1 MTARKRIIQLGLGIA
16 AAALLA
22 AVPPCSASAQDVVL
36 FPETIQ
42 VERYTGTFQ
51 KEFHIDI
58 DGDGEKE
65 AIGYYYVGSKRDG
78 YSISDV
84 YSVFDTNSESY
95 ILYRRISNDH
105 MNYKFHIIQDK
116 NTNETFLG
124 YIYTD
129 MFGSEMLYRLYSD
142 NQSKLINSYNANTDG
157 SDKLQAYKTYM
168 NNVDFLDEMAYGHG
182 DVDGDADVTVSDA
195 VSILSYYAATAAGQ
209 SPSFTELQKQ
219 AADFNQ
225 DGIITV
231 EDAVKTLSLY
241 AEHAAGIIDTVLLPA
256 TIRRDSTIHSNFS
269 DINVATT
276 SNPFPLKEGTLESTF
291 YLDIDNDGKKETI
304 GQYNHINTVGHNQVA
319 MDRMFQV
326 YDNGAFQGSFGNIN
340 GMAFQNIMLI
350 YDHNIDKIYLVNYWI
365 KSATRHAYAVL
376 EDIYPSYNQS
386 NWNIC
391 VSSDSSGG
399 SHSNTVRINI
409 NGKEA
414 TEQELY
420 DYMNQVEFI
429 SNPEEKEDILNQFKE
444 IITIYR

>member
-1 MTARKRIIQLGLGIA
+1 MTVKKRILQLGLGIA
-16 AAALLA
+16 VAALLA

-42 VERYTGTFQ
+42 VEEYTGTFQ

-65 AIGYYYVGSKRDG
+65 AIGYYYVGSKSS
-78 YSISDV
+78 YAISDV
-84 YSVFDTNSESY
+84 YFVFDTDSEPY
-95 ILYRRISNDH
+95 TLYKRISNEH

-116 NTNETFLG
+116 NTGETFLG
-124 YIYTD
+124 YVYTIL
-129 MFGSEMLYRLYSD
+129 GNEMLYRLYSD
-142 NQSKLINSYNANTDG
+142 NQSELIINYDVNTDG
-157 SDKLQAYKTYM
+157 LDKLQAYKTYM
-168 NNVDFLDEMAYGHG
+168 NNVHFLDEAAYGHG

-195 VSILSYYAATAAGQ
+195 VVTLSYYAATAAGQ

-225 DGIITV
+225 DGIVTV

-256 TIRRDSTIHSNFS
+256 NIRRDSSFGNT
-269 DINVATT
+269 NVATD

-326 YDNGAFQGSFGNIN
+326 YDNGVFHDSYGATIDNMNFWKT
-340 GMAFQNIMLI
+340 MLV
-350 YDHNIDKIYLVNYWI
+350 YDHNIDKAYLINYWTRPA
-365 KSATRHAYAVL
+365 ATYAYAVL
-376 EDIYPSYNQS
+376 ADIYPSYNGFFIIRV
-386 NWNIC
+386 W
-391 VSSDSSGG
+391 SDSPSG
-399 SHSNTVRINI
+399 SHSNAFKINI
-409 NGKEA
+409 NEKEA

-420 DYMNQVEFI
+420 DYLNQLEFI
-429 SNPEEKEDILNQFKE
+429 SDPEEKESILNQFKL
-444 IITIYR
+444 IITNY

>member
-1 MTARKRIIQLGLGIA
+1 MTAKKRIVQLGLGVA

-22 AVPPCSASAQDVVL
+22 AVQPCSASAQDVL

-42 VERYTGTFQ
+42 VQKYTGTFQ

-58 DGDGEKE
+58 DSDGEKE

-142 NQSKLINSYNANTDG
+142 NQSKLISSYNANTDG

-195 VSILSYYAATAAGQ
+195 VATLSYYAATAAGQ

-225 DGIITV
+225 DGIIAV
-231 EDAVKTLSLY
+231 DDAVKTLSLY

-256 TIRRDSTIHSNFS
+256 TTRKDSNSS
-269 DINVATT
+269 
-276 SNPFPLKEGTLESTF
+276 SPYGGTLKSIF
-291 YLDIDNDGKKETI
+291 YLDIDDDGKKETF
-304 GQYNHINTVGHNQVA
+304 GQYDHINLSFKLSS
-319 MDRMFQV
+319 DCIFQV
-326 YDNGAFQGSFGNIN
+326 YDDGTFQGSYGVGNDHT
-340 GMAFQNIMLI
+340 NIWETMLV
-350 YDHNIDKIYLVNYWI
+350 YDHNIDKIYLADYF
-365 KSATRHAYAVL
+365 SRPAGAYGYTL
-376 EDIYPSYNQS
+376 LKDIYPSYNESS
-386 NWNIC
+386 NWGMS
-391 VSSDSSGG
+391 VYG
-399 SHSNTVRINI
+399 SHSNVFEINI
-409 NGKEA
+409 NGKDA

-420 DYMNQVEFI
+420 DYLNQLEFI
-429 SNPEEKEDILNQFKE
+429 SDPEEKESILNQFKL
-444 IITIYR
+444 IITNY

>member
-1 MTARKRIIQLGLGIA
+1 MTAKKKILQLGLGVA
-16 AAALLA
+16 AAASLV

-42 VERYTGTFQ
+42 VEGYTGTFQ

-58 DGDGEKE
+58 DGDKEKE
-65 AIGYYYVGSKRDG
+65 IIGYY
-78 YSISDV
+78 SINSDE
-84 YSVFDTNSESY
+84 YAQTSIYYVFDSDSEPS
-95 ILYRRISNDH
+95 ILYKKLHNDH
-105 MNYKFHIIQDK
+105 MRYEFHIIQDK
-116 NTNETFLG
+116 NINETFLG
-124 YIYTD
+124 YIYTN
-129 MFGSEMLYRLYSD
+129 D
-142 NQSKLINSYNANTDG
+142 NQSKLISSYNANTDG
-157 SDKLQAYKTYM
+157 SDKLEAYKTYM
-168 NNVDFLDEMAYGHG
+168 NNVDFLDEMLYGHG

-225 DGIITV
+225 DGIVAV

-241 AEHAAGIIDTVLLPA
+241 AEHAAGMVDTVLLPT
-256 TIRRDSTIHSNFS
+256 TIRRDSSFGNT
-269 DINVATT
+269 NVATD

-304 GQYNHINTVGHNQVA
+304 GQYNHINTV
-319 MDRMFQV
+319 
-326 YDNGAFQGSFGNIN
+326 YDNGAFQGSFGNIMN
-340 GMAFQNIMLI
+340 GMTLQNIILI
-350 YDHNIDKIYLVNYWI
+350 YDNNIDKIYLVNYWI
-365 KSATRHAYAVL
+365 RSVAMYGYAVL
-376 EDIYPSYNQS
+376 ADIYPSYNQS
-386 NWNIC
+386 NWGIR
-391 VSSDSSGG
+391 VSADSSGG
-399 SHSNTVRINI
+399 SHSNTARINI

-444 IITIYR
+444 IITIY

>member
-1 MTARKRIIQLGLGIA
+1 MTARKRILQLGLGVA

-22 AVPPCSASAQDVVL
+22 AVQPCSASAQDVVL

-42 VERYTGTFQ
+42 VEEYTGTFQ

-65 AIGYYYVGSKRDG
+65 TIGYYYVGSKRDG

-95 ILYRRISNDH
+95 TLYKRISSDH

-116 NTNETFLG
+116 NTGETFLG
-124 YIYTD
+124 YVYTIL
-129 MFGSEMLYRLYSD
+129 GNEMLYRFYSD
-142 NQSKLINSYNANTDG
+142 NESKLIIGYRPRPSNS
-157 SDKLQAYKTYM
+157 SDELEAYKTYM

-195 VSILSYYAATAAGQ
+195 VAILSYYAATAAGQ
-209 SPSFTELQKQ
+209 SPSFTEPQKQ

-225 DGIITV
+225 DGIIAV

-241 AEHAAGIIDTVLLPA
+241 AEHAAGMVDTVLLPA
-256 TIRRDSTIHSNFS
+256 NIRRDSSFGNT
-269 DINVATT
+269 NVATDY
-276 SNPFPLKEGTLESTF
+276 NPFPLKEGTLESTF
-291 YLDIDNDGKKETI
+291 YLDIDDDGKKETI
-304 GQYNHINTVGHNQVA
+304 GQYSHINTVGYNQAA

-326 YDNGAFQGSFGNIN
+326 YDNGAFQGSFGNI
-340 GMAFQNIMLI
+340 MSLMTPQNIILI
-350 YDHNIDKIYLVNYWI
+350 YDHNIDKIYLANYWI
-365 KSATRHAYAVL
+365 RYVTMHGYAVL
-376 EDIYPSYNQS
+376 ADIYPSYNQS
-386 NWNIC
+386 NWDIH
-391 VSSDSSGG
+391 VSTYSSGG
-399 SHSNTVRINI
+399 SHSNTARINI

-420 DYMNQVEFI
+420 DYLNQLEFI

-444 IITIYR
+444 IITIY

>member
-1 MTARKRIIQLGLGIA
+1 MTARKRILQLGLGVV

-22 AVPPCSASAQDVVL
+22 AVQPCSASAQEVL
-36 FPETIQ
+36 FAETIQ

-116 NTNETFLG
+116 NTGETFLG

-195 VSILSYYAATAAGQ
+195 VATLSYYAATAAGQ

-225 DGIITV
+225 DGIIAV
-231 EDAVKTLSLY
+231 DDAVKTLSLY

-256 TIRRDSTIHSNFS
+256 TTRKDSNSS
-269 DINVATT
+269 
-276 SNPFPLKEGTLESTF
+276 SPYGGTLKSIF
-291 YLDIDNDGKKETI
+291 YLDIDDDGKKETF
-304 GQYNHINTVGHNQVA
+304 GQYDHINLSYKLSS
-319 MDRMFQV
+319 DCIFQV
-326 YDNGAFQGSFGNIN
+326 YDNDVFQGSYGVGNDHTN
-340 GMAFQNIMLI
+340 LWETMLV
-350 YDHNIDKIYLVNYWI
+350 YDHNIDKIYLADYF
-365 KSATRHAYAVL
+365 SRPAAAYGYTL
-376 EDIYPSYNQS
+376 LRDIYPSYNESS
-386 NWNIC
+386 NWG
-391 VSSDSSGG
+391 VSVYG
-399 SHSNTVRINI
+399 SHSNAFKINI

-420 DYMNQVEFI
+420 DYLNQLEFI
-429 SNPEEKEDILNQFKE
+429 SDPEEKESILNQFKL
-444 IITIYR
+444 IITTY

>member
-1 MTARKRIIQLGLGIA
+1 MTAKKRIIQLGLGVA
-16 AAALLA
+16 AIALLA
-22 AVPPCSASAQDVVL
+22 AVQPCSASAQEVL

-42 VERYTGTFQ
+42 VEGYTGTFQ

-195 VSILSYYAATAAGQ
+195 VATLSYYAATAAGQ

-225 DGIITV
+225 DGIVTV

-256 TIRRDSTIHSNFS
+256 NIRRDSSFGNT
-269 DINVATT
+269 NVATD
-276 SNPFPLKEGTLESTF
+276 SNPFPLKKGTLEATF
-291 YLDIDNDGKKETI
+291 YLDIDDDGKKETI
-304 GQYNHINTVGHNQVA
+304 GRYNHINSVGYNQIS
-319 MDRMFQV
+319 MDRVFQV
-326 YDNGAFQGSFGNIN
+326 YDNGIFEGSYGNVMDGIAFKET
-340 GMAFQNIMLI
+340 ALV
-350 YDHNIDKIYLVNYWI
+350 YDHNINKYTLANYW
-365 KSATRHAYAVL
+365 SRMVALWGAASL
-376 EDIYPSYNQS
+376 EDAYSQDESSY
-386 NWNIC
+386 
-391 VSSDSSGG
+391 
-399 SHSNTVRINI
+399 
-409 NGKEA
+409 
-414 TEQELY
+414 
-420 DYMNQVEFI
+420 
-429 SNPEEKEDILNQFKE
+429 
-444 IITIYR
+444 

>member
-1 MTARKRIIQLGLGIA
+1 MTVKKRIIQLGLGVA
-16 AAALLA
+16 AATLLA

-42 VERYTGTFQ
+42 VEKYTGTFQ

-58 DGDGEKE
+58 DSDGEKE
-65 AIGYYYVGSKRDG
+65 TIGYYYVGSKRDG

-84 YSVFDTNSESY
+84 YSVFDTNSEPY
-95 ILYRRISNDH
+95 TLYKRISNDH

-116 NTNETFLG
+116 NTGETFLG

-209 SPSFTELQKQ
+209 SPSFTEPQKQ

-225 DGIITV
+225 DGIIAV

-241 AEHAAGIIDTVLLPA
+241 AEHAAGMVDTVLLPA
-256 TIRRDSTIHSNFS
+256 NIRRDSSFGNT
-269 DINVATT
+269 NVATDY
-276 SNPFPLKEGTLESTF
+276 NPFPLKKGTLESTF

-326 YDNGAFQGSFGNIN
+326 YDNGVFHDSYGATIDNMNFWKT
-340 GMAFQNIMLI
+340 MLV
-350 YDHNIDKIYLVNYWI
+350 YDHNIDKAYLINYW
-365 KSATRHAYAVL
+365 TRPAAMYAYAVL

-386 NWNIC
+386 NWGIC
-391 VSSDSSGG
+391 VSSDSPGD
-399 SHSNTVRINI
+399 SHSNTARINI

-414 TEQELY
+414 TKQELY

-444 IITIYR
+444 IITNY

>member
-1 MTARKRIIQLGLGIA
+1 MTAKKRILQLGLGGA

-22 AVPPCSASAQDVVL
+22 AVQPCSASAQEVL

-42 VERYTGTFQ
+42 VEGFTGTFQ

-65 AIGYYYVGSKRDG
+65 TIGYYYVGLPNQ
-78 YSISDV
+78 YAISDI
-84 YSVFDTNSESY
+84 YSVSDVDSESY
-95 ILYRRISNDH
+95 VLYKKITNQH

-168 NNVDFLDEMAYGHG
+168 KNVDFLDEMAYGHG

-195 VSILSYYAATAAGQ
+195 VATLSYYAATAAGQ

-225 DGIITV
+225 DGIIAV

-256 TIRRDSTIHSNFS
+256 NIRRDSSFGNT
-269 DINVATT
+269 NVATD
-276 SNPFPLKEGTLESTF
+276 SNPFPLKKGTLESTF

-304 GQYNHINTVGHNQVA
+304 GQYNHIKGRRELCS
-319 MDRMFQV
+319 DCIFQV
-326 YDNGAFQGSFGNIN
+326 YDDGTFQGSFGGNTDSQI
-340 GMAFQNIMLI
+340 FSHTMLV
-350 YDHNIDKIYLVNYWI
+350 YDHNIDEIYLADCGGHLILRCGGAGLQNLYPNYGKSIIFIEVDSI
-365 KSATRHAYAVL
+365 KPVIEINGKKATKQ
-376 EDIYPSYNQS
+376 EIYDYLDQ
-386 NWNIC
+386 IEII
-391 VSSDSSGG
+391 SSDS
-399 SHSNTVRINI
+399 ND
-409 NGKEA
+409 
-414 TEQELY
+414 EQLLE
-420 DYMNQVEFI
+420 
-429 SNPEEKEDILNQFKE
+429 QFKE
-444 IITIYR
+444 LIVDGYL

>member
-1 MTARKRIIQLGLGIA
+1 MTARKRILQLGLGVV

-22 AVPPCSASAQDVVL
+22 AVQPCSASAQEVL
-36 FPETIQ
+36 FAETIQ

-116 NTNETFLG
+116 NTGETFLG

-195 VSILSYYAATAAGQ
+195 VAILSYYAATAAGQ
-209 SPSFTELQKQ
+209 SPSFTEQQKK

-225 DGIITV
+225 DGIVTV

-256 TIRRDSTIHSNFS
+256 NIRRDSSFGNT
-269 DINVATT
+269 NVATD
-276 SNPFPLKEGTLESTF
+276 SNPFPLKKGTLESTF

-326 YDNGAFQGSFGNIN
+326 YDNGVFHNSYGATIDNMNFWKT
-340 GMAFQNIMLI
+340 MLV
-350 YDHNIDKIYLVNYWI
+350 YDHNIDKIYLVNYW
-365 KSATRHAYAVL
+365 TRPAARYAYAVL
-376 EDIYPSYNQS
+376 ADIYPSYNQS

-391 VSSDSSGG
+391 VSSDSPSG
-399 SHSNTVRINI
+399 SHSNTARINI

-444 IITIYR
+444 IITIY

>member
-1 MTARKRIIQLGLGIA
+1 MTAKKRIVQLGLGVA

-22 AVPPCSASAQDVVL
+22 AVQPCSASAQDVL

-42 VERYTGTFQ
+42 VQKYTGTFQ

-58 DGDGEKE
+58 DSDGEKE

-84 YSVFDTNSESY
+84 YSVFGTNSESY

-195 VSILSYYAATAAGQ
+195 VATLSYYAATAAGQ

-225 DGIITV
+225 DGIIAV
-231 EDAVKTLSLY
+231 DDAVKTLSLY

-256 TIRRDSTIHSNFS
+256 TTRKDSNSS
-269 DINVATT
+269 
-276 SNPFPLKEGTLESTF
+276 SPYGGTLKSIF
-291 YLDIDNDGKKETI
+291 YLDIDDDGKKETF
-304 GQYNHINTVGHNQVA
+304 GQYDHINLSFKLSS
-319 MDRMFQV
+319 DCIFQV
-326 YDNGAFQGSFGNIN
+326 YDDGTFQGSYGVGNDHT
-340 GMAFQNIMLI
+340 NIWETMLV
-350 YDHNIDKIYLVNYWI
+350 YDHNIDKIYLADYF
-365 KSATRHAYAVL
+365 SRPAGAYGYTL
-376 EDIYPSYNQS
+376 LKDIYPSYNESS
-386 NWNIC
+386 NWGMS
-391 VSSDSSGG
+391 VYG
-399 SHSNTVRINI
+399 SHSNVFEINI
-409 NGKEA
+409 NGKDA

-420 DYMNQVEFI
+420 DYLNQLEFI
-429 SNPEEKEDILNQFKE
+429 SDPEEKESILNQFKL
-444 IITIYR
+444 IITNY

>member
-1 MTARKRIIQLGLGIA
+1 MTAKKRILQLGLGVA

-22 AVPPCSASAQDVVL
+22 AVPPCSASAQDVL
-36 FPETIQ
+36 FAETIQ

-95 ILYRRISNDH
+95 TLYKRISNDH

-116 NTNETFLG
+116 NTGETFLG

-195 VSILSYYAATAAGQ
+195 VVTLSYYAATAAGQ

-225 DGIITV
+225 DGIVTV

-256 TIRRDSTIHSNFS
+256 TTRKDSNFS
-269 DINVATT
+269 
-276 SNPFPLKEGTLESTF
+276 SLYGGTLKSTF
-291 YLDIDNDGKKETI
+291 YLDIDDDGKKETF
-304 GQYNHINTVGHNQVA
+304 GQYDHINLSYKLSS
-319 MDRMFQV
+319 DCIFQV
-326 YDNGAFQGSFGNIN
+326 YDDGTFQGSYGVGNDHT
-340 GMAFQNIMLI
+340 NIWETMLV
-350 YDHNIDKIYLVNYWI
+350 YDHNIDKIYLADYF
-365 KSATRHAYAVL
+365 SRPAAAYGYTFL
-376 EDIYPSYNQS
+376 RDIYPSYNESS
-386 NWNIC
+386 NWGIS
-391 VSSDSSGG
+391 VSSDSPSG
-399 SHSNTVRINI
+399 SHSNTARINI

-444 IITIYR
+444 IITIY

>member
-1 MTARKRIIQLGLGIA
+1 MTARKRILQLGLGVV

-22 AVPPCSASAQDVVL
+22 VVPPCSASAQEVL
-36 FPETIQ
+36 FAETIQ

-116 NTNETFLG
+116 NTGETFLG

-129 MFGSEMLYRLYSD
+129 MFGSEMLYRFYSD
-142 NQSKLINSYNANTDG
+142 NQSKLISSYNANTDG

-225 DGIITV
+225 DGIVTV

-256 TIRRDSTIHSNFS
+256 TIKRDSNYGG
-269 DINVATT
+269 INVATD
-276 SNPFPLKEGTLESTF
+276 SNLFPLQEGTLESTF
-291 YLDIDNDGKKETI
+291 YLDIDDDGKKETI
-304 GQYNHINTVGHNQVA
+304 GRYNHINSVGYNQIS
-319 MDRMFQV
+319 MDRVFQV
-326 YDNGAFQGSFGNIN
+326 YDNGIFEGSYGNAIDGIAFQET
-340 GMAFQNIMLI
+340 ALV
-350 YDHNIDKIYLVNYWI
+350 YDHNINKYTLANYW
-365 KSATRHAYAVL
+365 SRMVALCGAASL
-376 EDIYPSYNQS
+376 EDAYSQDESSY
-386 NWNIC
+386 WGIT
-391 VSSDSSGG
+391 VSSS
-399 SHSNTVRINI
+399 TTEKPTICI

-429 SNPEEKEDILNQFKE
+429 SNPEEKESILNQFKK
-444 IITIYR
+444 IITIY

>member
-1 MTARKRIIQLGLGIA
+1 MTAKKRILQLGLGVA
-16 AAALLA
+16 AATLLA

-42 VERYTGTFQ
+42 VEKYTGTFQ

-58 DGDGEKE
+58 DSDGEKE
-65 AIGYYYVGSKRDG
+65 TIGYYYVGSKRDG

-116 NTNETFLG
+116 NTGETFLG

-209 SPSFTELQKQ
+209 SPSFTEPQKQ

-225 DGIITV
+225 DGIIAV

-241 AEHAAGIIDTVLLPA
+241 AEHAAGMVDTVLLPA
-256 TIRRDSTIHSNFS
+256 NIRRDSSFGNT
-269 DINVATT
+269 NVATD

-291 YLDIDNDGKKETI
+291 YLDIDDDGKKETI
-304 GQYNHINTVGHNQVA
+304 GRYDHIKGRRELCS
-319 MDRMFQV
+319 DCIFQV
-326 YDNGAFQGSFGNIN
+326 YDDGTFQGSFGGNTDSQI
-340 GMAFQNIMLI
+340 FSHTMLV
-350 YDHNIDKIYLVNYWI
+350 YDHNIDEIYLANCGGHLILRCGGAGLQNLYPNYGKSIIFIEVDGI
-365 KSATRHAYAVL
+365 KPVIEINGKKATKQ
-376 EDIYPSYNQS
+376 EIYDYLDQ
-386 NWNIC
+386 IEII
-391 VSSDSSGG
+391 SSDS
-399 SHSNTVRINI
+399 ND
-409 NGKEA
+409 
-414 TEQELY
+414 EQLLE
-420 DYMNQVEFI
+420 
-429 SNPEEKEDILNQFKE
+429 QFKE
-444 IITIYR
+444 LIVDGYL

>member
-1 MTARKRIIQLGLGIA
+1 MTARKRILQLGLGVA

-22 AVPPCSASAQDVVL
+22 AVPPCSASAQDVL

-42 VERYTGTFQ
+42 IEGYTGTGTFQ

-65 AIGYYYVGSKRDG
+65 AIGYYYVGSPDR
-78 YSISDV
+78 YAISDI
-84 YSVFDTNSESY
+84 YSVYDNDSESY
-95 ILYRRISNDH
+95 VLYKAIVNQH
-105 MNYKFHIIQDK
+105 MQYKFHIIQDK
-116 NTNETFLG
+116 NTGETFLG

-129 MFGSEMLYRLYSD
+129 MFGSEMLYRFYSD
-142 NQSKLINSYNANTDG
+142 NQSKLISSYNANTDG
-157 SDKLQAYKTYM
+157 SDKLEAYKTYM
-168 NNVDFLDEMAYGHG
+168 KNVDFLDEMAYGHG

-195 VSILSYYAATAAGQ
+195 VATLSYYAATAAGQ
-209 SPSFTELQKQ
+209 SPSFTEPQKK

-241 AEHAAGIIDTVLLPA
+241 AKHAAGIIDTVLLPA
-256 TIRRDSTIHSNFS
+256 TIRRDSTIHSNFG

-326 YDNGAFQGSFGNIN
+326 YDNGAFQGSFGNI
-340 GMAFQNIMLI
+340 MALQNIMLI

-365 KSATRHAYAVL
+365 KSATGHAYAVL

>member
-1 MTARKRIIQLGLGIA
+1 MTTKKRILQLGLGIA

-36 FPETIQ
+36 FPEIIQ
-42 VERYTGTFQ
+42 VEGYTGTFQ

-58 DGDGEKE
+58 DGDKEKE
-65 AIGYYYVGSKRDG
+65 IIGYYYVGSPDQ
-78 YSISDV
+78 YPISGI
-84 YSVFDTNSESY
+84 YSVSDNGSEPY
-95 ILYRRISNDH
+95 ILYNRTANQRENCKI
-105 MNYKFHIIQDK
+105 HIIQDK
-116 NTNETFLG
+116 NTNETFIG
-124 YIYTD
+124 YNTIVTNRSD
-129 MFGSEMLYRLYSD
+129 SLYRLYSD
-142 NQSKLINSYNANTDG
+142 NQSKLIINYRAGIDDSN
-157 SDKLQAYKTYM
+157 KLEAYKTYM
-168 NNVDFLDEMAYGHG
+168 KNVDFLDEMAYGHG

-225 DGIITV
+225 DGIVAV

-241 AEHAAGIIDTVLLPA
+241 AEHAAGMVDTVLLPT
-256 TIRRDSTIHSNFS
+256 TIRRDSSFGNT
-269 DINVATT
+269 NVATD

-326 YDNGAFQGSFGNIN
+326 YDNGAFQGSFGNIMN
-340 GMAFQNIMLI
+340 GMTLQNIILI
-350 YDHNIDKIYLVNYWI
+350 YDNNIDKIYLVNYWI
-365 KSATRHAYAVL
+365 RSVAMYGYAVL
-376 EDIYPSYNQS
+376 ADIYPSYNQS
-386 NWNIC
+386 NWGIR
-391 VSSDSSGG
+391 VSADSSGG
-399 SHSNTVRINI
+399 SHSNTARINI

-444 IITIYR
+444 IITIY

>member
-1 MTARKRIIQLGLGIA
+1 MTAKKRIVQLGLGVA

-22 AVPPCSASAQDVVL
+22 AVQPCSASAQDVL

-42 VERYTGTFQ
+42 VQKYTGTFQ

-58 DGDGEKE
+58 DSDGEKE

-116 NTNETFLG
+116 NTGETFLG

-129 MFGSEMLYRLYSD
+129 MFGSEMLYRFYSD
-142 NQSKLINSYNANTDG
+142 NQSKLISSYNANTDG

-195 VSILSYYAATAAGQ
+195 VATLSYYAATAAGQ
-209 SPSFTELQKQ
+209 SPSFTEPQKK

-225 DGIITV
+225 DGMISV
-231 EDAVKTLSLY
+231 EDAVETLSLY

-256 TIRRDSTIHSNFS
+256 TTRKDSNFS
-269 DINVATT
+269 
-276 SNPFPLKEGTLESTF
+276 SLYGGTLKSTF
-291 YLDIDNDGKKETI
+291 YLDIDDDGKKETF
-304 GQYNHINTVGHNQVA
+304 GQYDHINLSFKLSS
-319 MDRMFQV
+319 DCIFQV
-326 YDNGAFQGSFGNIN
+326 YDDGTFQGSYGVGNDHT
-340 GMAFQNIMLI
+340 NIWETMLV
-350 YDHNIDKIYLVNYWI
+350 YDHNIDKIYLADYF
-365 KSATRHAYAVL
+365 SRPAGAYGYTL
-376 EDIYPSYNQS
+376 LKDIYPSYNESS
-386 NWNIC
+386 NWGMS
-391 VSSDSSGG
+391 VYG
-399 SHSNTVRINI
+399 SHSNVFEINI
-409 NGKEA
+409 NGKDA

-420 DYMNQVEFI
+420 DYLNQLEFI
-429 SNPEEKEDILNQFKE
+429 SDPEEKESILNQFKL
-444 IITIYR
+444 IITNY

>member
-1 MTARKRIIQLGLGIA
+1 MTAKKRIVQLGLGVA

-22 AVPPCSASAQDVVL
+22 AVQPCSASAQDVL

-42 VERYTGTFQ
+42 VQKYTGTFQ

-58 DGDGEKE
+58 DSDGEKE

-116 NTNETFLG
+116 NTGETFLG

-129 MFGSEMLYRLYSD
+129 MFGSEMLYRFYSD
-142 NQSKLINSYNANTDG
+142 NQSKLISSYNANTDG

-195 VSILSYYAATAAGQ
+195 VATLSYYAATAAGQ

-225 DGIITV
+225 DGIIAV
-231 EDAVKTLSLY
+231 DDAVKTLSLY

-256 TIRRDSTIHSNFS
+256 TTRKDSNSS
-269 DINVATT
+269 
-276 SNPFPLKEGTLESTF
+276 SPYGGTLKSIF
-291 YLDIDNDGKKETI
+291 YLDIDDDGKKETF
-304 GQYNHINTVGHNQVA
+304 GQYDHINLSFKLSS
-319 MDRMFQV
+319 DCIFQV
-326 YDNGAFQGSFGNIN
+326 YDDGTFQGSYGVGNDHT
-340 GMAFQNIMLI
+340 NIWETMLV
-350 YDHNIDKIYLVNYWI
+350 YDHNIDKIYLADYF
-365 KSATRHAYAVL
+365 SRPAGAYGYTL
-376 EDIYPSYNQS
+376 LKDIYPSYNESS
-386 NWNIC
+386 NWGMS
-391 VSSDSSGG
+391 VYG
-399 SHSNTVRINI
+399 SHSNVFEINI
-409 NGKEA
+409 NGKDA

-420 DYMNQVEFI
+420 DYLNQLEFI
-429 SNPEEKEDILNQFKE
+429 SDPEEKESILNQFKL
-444 IITIYR
+444 IITNY

>member
-1 MTARKRIIQLGLGIA
+1 MTAKKRIVQLGLGVA
-16 AAALLA
+16 SAALLA
-22 AVPPCSASAQDVVL
+22 AVQPCSASAQDVL

-42 VERYTGTFQ
+42 VQKYTGTFQ

-58 DGDGEKE
+58 DSDGEKE

-195 VSILSYYAATAAGQ
+195 VATLSYYAATAAGQ

-225 DGIITV
+225 DGIIAV
-231 EDAVKTLSLY
+231 DDAVKTLSLY

-256 TIRRDSTIHSNFS
+256 TTRKDSNSS
-269 DINVATT
+269 
-276 SNPFPLKEGTLESTF
+276 SPYGGTLKSIF
-291 YLDIDNDGKKETI
+291 YLDIDDDGKKETF
-304 GQYNHINTVGHNQVA
+304 GQYDHINLSFKLSS
-319 MDRMFQV
+319 DCIFQV
-326 YDNGAFQGSFGNIN
+326 YDDGTFQGSYGVGNDHT
-340 GMAFQNIMLI
+340 NIWETMLV
-350 YDHNIDKIYLVNYWI
+350 YDHNIDKIYLADYF
-365 KSATRHAYAVL
+365 SRPAGAYGYTL
-376 EDIYPSYNQS
+376 LKDIYPSYNESS
-386 NWNIC
+386 NWGMS
-391 VSSDSSGG
+391 VYG
-399 SHSNTVRINI
+399 SHSNVFEINI
-409 NGKEA
+409 NGKDA

-420 DYMNQVEFI
+420 DYLNQLEFI
-429 SNPEEKEDILNQFKE
+429 SDPEEKESILNQFKL
-444 IITIYR
+444 IITNY

>member
-1 MTARKRIIQLGLGIA
+1 MTAKKRILQLGLGVA
-16 AAALLA
+16 TAALLA
-22 AVPPCSASAQDVVL
+22 VVPPCSASAQDVVL

-42 VERYTGTFQ
+42 VERHTGTFQ

-58 DGDGEKE
+58 DDDGEKE

-84 YSVFDTNSESY
+84 YFVFDTDSEPY
-95 ILYRRISNDH
+95 TLYKRISNDH

-116 NTNETFLG
+116 NTGETFLG

-129 MFGSEMLYRLYSD
+129 MFGSEMLYRFYSD
-142 NQSKLINSYNANTDG
+142 NQSKLISSYNANTDG

-195 VSILSYYAATAAGQ
+195 VATLSYYAATAAGQ
-209 SPSFTELQKQ
+209 SPSFTEPQKK

-225 DGIITV
+225 DGIIAV
-231 EDAVKTLSLY
+231 DDAVKALSLY

-256 TIRRDSTIHSNFS
+256 NIRRDSSFGNT
-269 DINVATT
+269 NVATD
-276 SNPFPLKEGTLESTF
+276 SNPFPLKKGTLESTF

-326 YDNGAFQGSFGNIN
+326 YDNGVFHDSYGATIDNMNFWKT
-340 GMAFQNIMLI
+340 MLV
-350 YDHNIDKIYLVNYWI
+350 YDHNIDKAYLINYW
-365 KSATRHAYAVL
+365 TRPAARYAYAVL
-376 EDIYPSYNQS
+376 ADIYPSYNQS
-386 NWNIC
+386 NWHIC
-391 VSSDSSGG
+391 VSSNSPSG
-399 SHSNTVRINI
+399 SHSNTAKINI

-429 SNPEEKEDILNQFKE
+429 SDPEEKEDILNQFKE
-444 IITIYR
+444 IITIY

>member
-1 MTARKRIIQLGLGIA
+1 MTAKKKILQLGLGVA
-16 AAALLA
+16 AAASLV

-42 VERYTGTFQ
+42 VEGYTGTFQ

-58 DGDGEKE
+58 DGDKEKE
-65 AIGYYYVGSKRDG
+65 IIGYY
-78 YSISDV
+78 SINSDE
-84 YSVFDTNSESY
+84 YAQTSIYYVFDSDSEPS
-95 ILYRRISNDH
+95 ILYKKLHNDH
-105 MNYKFHIIQDK
+105 MRYEFHIIQDK
-116 NTNETFLG
+116 NINETFLG

-129 MFGSEMLYRLYSD
+129 MFGSEMLYRFYSD
-142 NQSKLINSYNANTDG
+142 NQSKLISSYNANTDG
-157 SDKLQAYKTYM
+157 SDKLEAYKTYM
-168 NNVDFLDEMAYGHG
+168 NNVDFLDEMLYGHG

-225 DGIITV
+225 DGIVAV

-241 AEHAAGIIDTVLLPA
+241 AEHAAGMVDTVLLPT
-256 TIRRDSTIHSNFS
+256 TIRRDSSFGNT
-269 DINVATT
+269 NVATD

-326 YDNGAFQGSFGNIN
+326 YDNGAFQGSFGNIMN
-340 GMAFQNIMLI
+340 GMTLQNIILI
-350 YDHNIDKIYLVNYWI
+350 YDNNIDKIYLVNYWI
-365 KSATRHAYAVL
+365 RSVAMYGYAVL
-376 EDIYPSYNQS
+376 ADIYPSYNQS
-386 NWNIC
+386 NWGIR
-391 VSSDSSGG
+391 VSADSSGG
-399 SHSNTVRINI
+399 SHSNTARINI

-444 IITIYR
+444 IITIY

>member
-1 MTARKRIIQLGLGIA
+1 MTVKKKIVQLGLGIA
-16 AAALLA
+16 AAALLE
-22 AVPPCSASAQDVVL
+22 AVPPCSASAQEVL

-42 VERYTGTFQ
+42 VEEYTGTFQ

-65 AIGYYYVGSKRDG
+65 TIGYYYVGSKRDG

-95 ILYRRISNDH
+95 TLYKRISSDH
-105 MNYKFHIIQDK
+105 MNYKFHIIQDN

-124 YIYTD
+124 YVYTIL
-129 MFGSEMLYRLYSD
+129 GNEMLYRFYSD
-142 NQSKLINSYNANTDG
+142 NESKLIIGYRPRPSNS
-157 SDKLQAYKTYM
+157 SDELEAYKTYM

-209 SPSFTELQKQ
+209 SPSFTEPQKQ

-225 DGIITV
+225 DGIVTV

-256 TIRRDSTIHSNFS
+256 NIRRDSSFGNT
-269 DINVATT
+269 NVATD

-291 YLDIDNDGKKETI
+291 YLDIDDDGKKETI

-326 YDNGAFQGSFGNIN
+326 YDNGVFQGSFGNIMN
-340 GMAFQNIMLI
+340 GIAFQETALV
-350 YDHNIDKIYLVNYWI
+350 YDHNINKYTLANYW
-365 KSATRHAYAVL
+365 SRMVALWGAASL
-376 EDIYPSYNQS
+376 EDAYSQDESSY
-386 NWNIC
+386 WGIT
-391 VSSDSSGG
+391 VSSS
-399 SHSNTVRINI
+399 TTEKTTICI

-420 DYMNQVEFI
+420 DYLNQLEFI
-429 SNPEEKEDILNQFKE
+429 SNPEEKEDILNPFKE

>member
-1 MTARKRIIQLGLGIA
+1 MTAKKRIVQLGLGVA

-22 AVPPCSASAQDVVL
+22 AVQPCSASAQDVL

-42 VERYTGTFQ
+42 VQKYTGTFQ

-58 DGDGEKE
+58 DSDGEKE

-116 NTNETFLG
+116 NTGETFLG

-129 MFGSEMLYRLYSD
+129 MFGSEMLYRFYSD
-142 NQSKLINSYNANTDG
+142 NQSKLISSYNANTDG

-195 VSILSYYAATAAGQ
+195 VATLSYYAATAAGQ
-209 SPSFTELQKQ
+209 SPSFTEPQKK

-225 DGIITV
+225 DGMISV
-231 EDAVKTLSLY
+231 EDAVETLSLY

-256 TIRRDSTIHSNFS
+256 TTRKDSNFS
-269 DINVATT
+269 
-276 SNPFPLKEGTLESTF
+276 SLYGGTLKSTF
-291 YLDIDNDGKKETI
+291 YLDIDDDGKKETF
-304 GQYNHINTVGHNQVA
+304 GQYDHINTVGHNQVA

-326 YDNGAFQGSFGNIN
+326 YDNGAFQGSFGNIM